1 MNLLVTAVSAAVFA
15 ATVASAQIPVYSS
28 NEDYCAKNPNA
39 ITCKDGKPMDMHV
52 LAPGSEEWCEKYPD
66 AWGCKNGRPSPNQWG
81 AAPAPKAATPRAA
94 SPRAASPAP
103 STPVAPQ
110 ADYRLPA
117 PAARTK
123 GSSLNIRLGELDWR
137 LPQPQSDLLIGMNL
151 GSLLESELA
160 RTLIREL
167 AGKVG
172 ATADEQEKL
181 LAGLGNVTQAVISIH
196 QKEVLAV
203 LVGNLD
209 DFPESSQIGGLQSM
223 RVSPDTV
230 ILGSPDALRWAMHR
244 QKFGLLV
251 TAQLMEAQQLNQT
264 YHFWAWAKPAGL
276 AALGQ
281 GVGNNSPITKIKL
294 GATLRDGFRMD
305 MLMDTADAVAA
316 KRVLEASR
324 KNVPRDLQASV
335 EGASVH
341 YALVLDRSA
350 TLARFS
356 SITDGVGKQLAP
368 LLAAARQISAGKA
381 PAAVRKAPGKI
392 VIEGLDDGPKEVPLS
407 QKN

>member
-1 MNLLVTAVSAAVFA
+1 V
-15 ATVASAQIPVYSS
+15 P
-28 NEDYCAKNPNA
+28 
-39 ITCKDGKPMDMHV
+39 
-52 LAPGSEEWCEKYPD
+52 PGY
-66 AWGCKNGRPSPNQWG
+66 
-81 AAPAPKAATPRAA
+81 
-94 SPRAASPAP
+94 
-103 STPVAPQ
+103 
-110 ADYRLPA
+110 YRLPV

-123 GSSLNIRLGELDWR
+123 GSSVDIRLDELDWR
-137 LPQPQSDLLIGMNL
+137 LLQPQSDLLIGMNL

-160 RTLIREL
+160 RTLIRDL

-172 ATADEQEKL
+172 ATPDEQEKL
-181 LAGLGNVTQAVISIH
+181 LAGLGNVTQAIISIH
-196 QKEVLAV
+196 QKDVLAV

-209 DFPESSQIGGLQSM
+209 DFQEGSQVGGLQSM
-223 RVSPDTV
+223 RVSADTV

-251 TAQLMEAQQLNQT
+251 TAQLTEAQQLNQT

-276 AALGQ
+276 AAFGQ
-281 GVGNNSPITKIKL
+281 GASNNSPITKIKL
-294 GATLRDGFRMD
+294 GATLKDGFRLD
-305 MLMDTADAVAA
+305 MLMDTADAMAA
-316 KRVLEASR
+316 KRVLASFL
-324 KNVPRDLQASV
+324 KTAPRDLQASV

-341 YALVLDRSA
+341 YAIVLDRTA

-356 SITDGVGKQLAP
+356 SFMTDGVGKQFAP

-381 PAAVRKAPGKI
+381 PAAARKSSGKI